1 MSGMDRK
8 KKIFWSLLAI
18 ALAALSVW
26 AVVSQSKEL
35 SFSHMIEMVMDS
47 DPVWFTMGILCM
59 LGFIVFEAEAILCI
73 ISSIG
78 YKRSQGQG
86 MIYSGSDIYFSAITP
101 SATGG
106 QPASA
111 FFMIKDG
118 IPGVTVTAALIVN
131 LIMYTLAIITI
142 GLGCII
148 FKHSIL
154 GRLSMLSKVLIMFGF
169 VALAALA
176 VWFYLLLRK
185 RKWVYFIG
193 CAGIALLGKL
203 RLVRNVEGRQK
214 NLVRKMSEYKKSVA
228 IMTGKH
234 KMLFKVYLFNLL
246 QRASQI
252 TVTLMMFLATGGD
265 AAKSGDVWAT
275 QSFTVIG
282 SNCIP
287 IPGAMG
293 VSDYLLLDGL
303 GGMMHNDMAVKL
315 ELLSRS
321 VSFYSCVIISGII
334 VIVGYTIEKRRRRD
348 KE

>member
-1 MSGMDRK
+1 MDRK

-35 SFSHMIEMVMDS
+35 SFSHMAEMVRDS
-47 DPVWFTMGILCM
+47 DPMWFTMGILCM
-59 LGFIVFEAEAILCI
+59 LGFIVFEGEAILCI

-131 LIMYTLAIITI
+131 LVMYTLAIITI
-142 GLGCII
+142 GIICII
-148 FKHSIL
+148 LKHSLL
-154 GRLSMLSKVLIMFGF
+154 GKLSFLSKLLIVFGF
-169 VALAALA
+169 AALALLA

-185 RKWVYFIG
+185 RKWVYSIG
-193 CAGIALLGKL
+193 RACIALLGKL
-203 RLVRNVEGRQK
+203 HIIRDVEGRQR
-214 NLVRKMSEYKKSVA
+214 NLARKMSDYKKSVEL
-228 IMTGKH
+228 MTGKH
-234 KMLFKVYLFNLL
+234 VMLFKTFMFNLL

-303 GGMMHNDMAVKL
+303 GGLMDNDTAVKL

-334 VIVGYTIEKRRRRD
+334 VVAGYAIEKRRRRD